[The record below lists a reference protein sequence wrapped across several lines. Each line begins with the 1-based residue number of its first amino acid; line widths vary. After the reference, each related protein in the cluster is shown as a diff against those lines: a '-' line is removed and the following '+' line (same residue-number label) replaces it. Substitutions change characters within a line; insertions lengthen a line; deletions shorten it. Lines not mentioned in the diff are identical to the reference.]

1 MSKHLEA
8 RFAPRFA
15 LLAAALLL
23 ALAAMIALAA
33 TASAQT
39 PGDGGTGGS
48 DGGANSETGD
58 DGDGGDGQTGGDGD
72 PAEPAQPQAQSPDCA
87 YSPSLDVLQDRY
99 FARLPGSTEANS
111 DSKVAKLPRAERLD
125 DDQRQC
131 ALHMQDREHPN
142 LRWHFQTR
150 CPVNTVYSVRLTGR
164 TQTISNVLFEQVERV
179 EDYRCTSTW
188 LPIMTDASDPPAGLI
203 PPAEPVSI
211 ITVRYR
217 VTKWLYAVVPGV
229 RPDHSVTPPPSES
242 HLAD

>member
-8 RFAPRFA
+8 RFALRPA

-39 PGDGGTGGS
+39 SGDGGNGGS
-48 DGGANSETGD
+48 DSGANSETGD
-58 DGDGGDGQTGGDGD
+58 DADGGDGQTGGDGD
-72 PAEPAQPQAQSPDCA
+72 SAEPPDCA

-99 FARLPGSTEANS
+99 FARLPGSTEADS

-131 ALHMQDREHPN
+131 ALRMQDREHPN

-150 CPVNTVYSVRLTGR
+150 CPVNDVYSIRLTGR
-164 TQTISNVLFEQVERV
+164 TQTVQGVLFEQVERV

-188 LPIMTDASDPPAGLI
+188 LPIMTDGSDPPAALI

-217 VTKWLYAVVPGV
+217 VTKWLYAVVLGV

>member
-8 RFAPRFA
+8 RSALRPA

-23 ALAAMIALAA
+23 ALATMIALAA

-39 PGDGGTGGS
+39 SGDGGNGGS
-48 DGGANSETGD
+48 DSGANSETGD
-58 DGDGGDGQTGGDGD
+58 EGDSGDGGDGQTGGDGD
-72 PAEPAQPQAQSPDCA
+72 PAEPAQSPDCA
-87 YSPSLDVLQDRY
+87 YSPSLEILQDRY

-111 DSKVAKLPRAERLD
+111 DSKVAKLPQAERLD

-131 ALHMQDREHPN
+131 ALRMQDREHPN

-150 CPVNTVYSVRLTGR
+150 CPVNTVYSIRLTGR

-203 PPAEPVSI
+203 PPSEPVSI